1 MRPLHLAGLHSR
13 RRVTLGLTGDAC
25 ISASSNRNMRRT
37 LSSFVAVIC
46 LLTLFVSSAACL
58 ALPKST
64 VMTATTQHEHVAGAP
79 SHACC
84 PQQRPAGEHTS
95 TTCCTVH
102 HQTVST
108 TSAVELDQPNL
119 ISNALLH
126 LSSPFNEA
134 VNSSTSIGI
143 DAIQQPPLIA
153 LRI

>member
-64 VMTATTQHEHVAGAP
+64 ATTATTQHEHVAGAP

-102 HQTVST
+102 HQPVST
-108 TSAVELDQPNL
+108 TSAVELDQPGL
-119 ISNALLH
+119 ISNAISH
-126 LSSPFNEA
+126 
-134 VNSSTSIGI
+134 VSIPMSLTVYASIMGRT
-143 DAIQQPPLIA
+143 DATQQPLLIA